1 MPKKIHQQAL
11 KQLRISINEHNI
23 TVTLRRSTTAEAV
36 YSALPFESTAQTW
49 GDEVYFSTPISNQ
62 EVEDHAQDVV
72 QLGELAFW
80 VEGNCIAIGFGPTPI
95 SHSNEIRL
103 AARTNI
109 WADTDYDLTALK
121 NVQPGDIINIEAL

>member
-1 MPKKIHQQAL
+1 MPR
-11 KQLRISINEHNI
+11 QLEITINEHKILVN
-23 TVTLRRSTTAEAV
+23 LRDTDTADAV
-36 YSALPFESTAQTW
+36 YSSLPFESNAQTW

-62 EVEDHAQDVV
+62 VLENNAQDVV

-80 VEGNCIAIGFGPTPI
+80 VEGDCIAIGFGPTPI
-95 SHSNEIRL
+95 SHDKEIRL

-121 NVQPGDIINIEAL
+121 NVHPGDIIKLTTL